1 MRSPR
6 IQIMPEWLK
15 NQIAAGEVVE
25 RPASVVKELV
35 ENALDAGATRIT
47 IEVEEGGKRR
57 IRVLD
62 NGGGMSRDEA
72 VLALERHATSKCA
85 SIEDLH
91 NIGTFGFR
99 GEALPSIASVSRFTL
114 RTRQAELPSG
124 TQVTI
129 GDRGHREAEE
139 AAMPAGTDVAVN
151 ELFYN
156 VPARRKFLKND
167 STENRTI
174 VDVVQRMALS
184 NHQVH
189 FELSVDGRQVIL
201 APPEKDRLSRIFAI
215 LGRKV
220 CDHLYE
226 CYLEGPVGVRGFVSE
241 PDLKKRGAT
250 GLFTFVNGRFVR
262 DKLIIQAV
270 MNGYGTLLGRGD
282 YPYAIL
288 DIEVPPNQMDVN
300 VHPAKSEV
308 RFQRS
313 SEVFAAI
320 ARAVRLT
327 VSEAPW
333 FRGRLQTDEAAA
345 TNRDALSAFAGATD
359 SSLEPFS
366 PPAAMGTSNPG
377 FPIPASPLRSQEP
390 FSGQL
395 VFSRQAAGSFASM
408 RYLGQFANCF
418 LLGQIGRSLVLIDQH
433 AAHERVMFERLQQQF
448 KAAGVPGQA
457 VLVPQLIELDPSL
470 IAAVSDRAELLER
483 LGFVLE
489 PFGGNTVA
497 VKSVPVLL
505 KQRSA
510 EPAVRAVLEELSDAD
525 DSLDAGS
532 LFHKPISTMACH
544 MAVRAGDPMDE
555 REVTALLQQM
565 DGIDLAAYC
574 PHGRPVVAFLSEDEV
589 ARWFH
594 RT

>member
-1 MRSPR
+1 MRAPR

-47 IEVEEGGKRR
+47 VEVEEGGKRR

-62 NGGGMSRDEA
+62 NGGGMTREEA
-72 VLALERHATSKCA
+72 VLALERNATSKCA

-114 RTRQAELPSG
+114 RTRQAQVASG
-124 TQVTI
+124 TQVTV
-129 GDRGHREAEE
+129 GERGHREAEE
-139 AAMPAGTDVAVN
+139 AAMPAGTDVAVDD
-151 ELFYN
+151 LFYN
-156 VPARRKFLKND
+156 VPARRKFLKTD
-167 STENRTI
+167 ATENRTI

-189 FELSVDGRQVIL
+189 FELSADGRQLIQ
-201 APPEKDRLSRIFAI
+201 APPENNRLARIFAI

-226 CYLEGPVGVRGFVSE
+226 CYLEGPIVVRGFVSE

-250 GLFTFVNGRFVR
+250 GLFTFINGRFVR

-270 MNGYGTLLGRGD
+270 MNGYGTLLGRGE
-282 YPYAIL
+282 YPYVVL
-288 DIEVPPNQMDVN
+288 DIDVPPNQMDVN

-308 RFQRS
+308 RFQRAN
-313 SEVFAAI
+313 EVFAAI

-327 VSEAPW
+327 ISEAPW
-333 FRGRLQTDEAAA
+333 FRGRLQDEGGAPTGFALPSGPQAPLARPAA
-345 TNRDALSAFAGATD
+345 TAYGPSGTASANSAI
-359 SSLEPFS
+359 
-366 PPAAMGTSNPG
+366 
-377 FPIPASPLRSQEP
+377 PIPGSPERAPEGS
-390 FSGQL
+390 SGQL
-395 VFSRQAAGSFASM
+395 AFARQGVGSFASM

-457 VLVPQLIELDPSL
+457 VLVPQLLELDPSL
-470 IAAVSDRAELLER
+470 IAAARDRAELLER

-510 EPAVRAVLEELSDAD
+510 EPAVRAILEELSEAD

-555 REVTALLQQM
+555 REVVALLQQM
-565 DGIDLAAYC
+565 DDVDLAAYC
-574 PHGRPVVAFLSEDEV
+574 PHGRPVVAFLTEEEV

>member
-1 MRSPR
+1 
-6 IQIMPEWLK
+6 MPDWLK

-35 ENALDAGATRIT
+35 ENALDAGASRIT
-47 IEVEEGGKRR
+47 IEIEEGGKRS

-62 NGGGMSRDEA
+62 NGTGMSRDEA
-72 VLALERHATSKCA
+72 VLALERHATSKCT
-85 SIEDLH
+85 SIEDLR

-114 RTRQAELPSG
+114 RTRPSEVPSG
-124 TQVTI
+124 TQITI

-139 AAMPAGTDVAVN
+139 TAMPAGTNVSVD

-156 VPARRKFLKND
+156 VPARRKFLKTD
-167 STENRTI
+167 ATENRTI

-184 NHQVH
+184 NHEVH
-189 FELSVDGRQVIL
+189 FELRTDGRQVIL
-201 APPEKDRLSRIFAI
+201 APPEDDRMARIFAI

-226 CYLEGPVGVRGFVSE
+226 CFLDGPVGVRGFVSE

-250 GLFTFVNGRFVR
+250 SLFTFVNGRFVR

-270 MNGYGTLLGRGD
+270 MNGYGTLLGRGE
-282 YPYAIL
+282 YPYAVL
-288 DIEVPPNQMDVN
+288 DIQVPPNQMDVN

-313 SEVFAAI
+313 NEVFAAI
-320 ARAVRLT
+320 ARAVRMT

-333 FRGRLQTDEAAA
+333 FRGRLQSDSEIPTAQSAQTADRFPPSVPAYAPSGQSSPVRGYSPSAPLADSPTDSP
-345 TNRDALSAFAGATD
+345 TVPSGGLAFA
-359 SSLEPFS
+359 
-366 PPAAMGTSNPG
+366 
-377 FPIPASPLRSQEP
+377 
-390 FSGQL
+390 
-395 VFSRQAAGSFASM
+395 RQSTGSFASM

-433 AAHERVMFERLQQQF
+433 AAHERVMFERLLQQF
-448 KAAGVPGQA
+448 KESGVPGQA
-457 VLVPQLIELDPSL
+457 VLVPQLLELDPSL
-470 IAAVSDRAELLER
+470 VAAVNDRAEMLEK

-510 EPAVRAVLEELSDAD
+510 EPAVRAVLEELSQAD
-525 DSLDAGS
+525 DSLDAGA

-565 DGIDLAAYC
+565 DGVDLAAYC
-574 PHGRPVVAFLSEDEV
+574 PHGRPVVAFLSEEEV
-589 ARWFH
+589 ARWFN

>member
-1 MRSPR
+1 MRTPR

-35 ENALDAGATRIT
+35 ENAMDAGATRVT
-47 IEVEEGGKRR
+47 IEIEAGGKQL
-57 IRVLD
+57 IRVID
-62 NGGGMSRDEA
+62 NGSGMSPEEA

-85 SIEDLH
+85 SIEDLR

-114 RTRQAELPSG
+114 ASRPTDAPSG
-124 TQVTI
+124 IEITV
-129 GDRGHREAEE
+129 GDRGQQTTAET
-139 AAMPAGTDVAVN
+139 AMPQGTEVRVQ
-151 ELFYN
+151 ELFHN
-156 VPARRKFLKND
+156 VPARRKFMKAD
-167 STENRTI
+167 ATENRAI

-184 NHQVH
+184 NHQIH
-189 FELSVDGRQVIL
+189 FELSTDGRKVL
-201 APPEKDRLSRIFAI
+201 TAPPERNRIARIFAI

-226 CYLEGPVGVRGFVSE
+226 CYVDGRISVRGFISE
-241 PDLKKRGAT
+241 PDTKKRGAT

-270 MNGYGTLLGRGD
+270 LNGYGTLLGRGE
-282 YPYAIL
+282 YPYAVL
-288 DIEVPPNQMDVN
+288 DIVVPPTEMDVN

-308 RFQRS
+308 RFQKS
-313 SEVFAAI
+313 NEVFAAI

-333 FRGRLQTDEAAA
+333 FRQQLGPGNPAPSSQPYPISVTPHHGKVSTPYPVAGGGPSATPHVTAPPPSGLQ
-345 TNRDALSAFAGATD
+345 FA
-359 SSLEPFS
+359 
-366 PPAAMGTSNPG
+366 
-377 FPIPASPLRSQEP
+377 
-390 FSGQL
+390 
-395 VFSRQAAGSFASM
+395 RQSTGSFAAM
-408 RYLGQFANCF
+408 RYLGQLVNCF
-418 LLGQIGRSLVLIDQH
+418 LLGQIGSSLVVIDQH
-433 AAHERVMFERLQQQF
+433 AAHERVMFERLQEQF
-448 KAAGVPGQA
+448 RNRGVSGQP
-457 VLVPQLIELDPSL
+457 VLVAQLLELEPAL
-470 IAAVSDRAELLER
+470 VAAVHDRSELLER

-497 VKSVPVLL
+497 VKAVPVLL

-510 EPAVRAVLEELSDAD
+510 EPAIRAILEELLDAD
-525 DSLDAGS
+525 DSLDAGQ

-555 REVTALLQQM
+555 REVRALLQQM
-565 DGIDLAAYC
+565 DDIDLAAYC
-574 PHGRPVVAFLSEDEV
+574 PHGRPVVTFVTQEEV

>member
-1 MRSPR
+1 
-6 IQIMPEWLK
+6 
-15 NQIAAGEVVE
+15 
-25 RPASVVKELV
+25 
-35 ENALDAGATRIT
+35 
-47 IEVEEGGKRR
+47 
-57 IRVLD
+57 
-62 NGGGMSRDEA
+62 
-72 VLALERHATSKCA
+72 
-85 SIEDLH
+85 
-91 NIGTFGFR
+91 
-99 GEALPSIASVSRFTL
+99 
-114 RTRQAELPSG
+114 
-124 TQVTI
+124 
-129 GDRGHREAEE
+129 
-139 AAMPAGTDVAVN
+139 
-151 ELFYN
+151 
-156 VPARRKFLKND
+156 
-167 STENRTI
+167 
-174 VDVVQRMALS
+174 
-184 NHQVH
+184 
-189 FELSVDGRQVIL
+189 
-201 APPEKDRLSRIFAI
+201 
-215 LGRKV
+215 
-220 CDHLYE
+220 
-226 CYLEGPVGVRGFVSE
+226 
-241 PDLKKRGAT
+241 
-250 GLFTFVNGRFVR
+250 
-262 DKLIIQAV
+262 
-270 MNGYGTLLGRGD
+270 
-282 YPYAIL
+282 
-288 DIEVPPNQMDVN
+288 
-300 VHPAKSEV
+300 
-308 RFQRS
+308 
-313 SEVFAAI
+313 
-320 ARAVRLT
+320 
-327 VSEAPW
+327 
-333 FRGRLQTDEAAA
+333 
-345 TNRDALSAFAGATD
+345 
-359 SSLEPFS
+359 
-366 PPAAMGTSNPG
+366 
-377 FPIPASPLRSQEP
+377 
-390 FSGQL
+390 
-395 VFSRQAAGSFASM
+395 M

>member
-1 MRSPR
+1 
-6 IQIMPEWLK
+6 MPDWLQ

-35 ENALDAGATRIT
+35 ENALDAGASRIT
-47 IEVEEGGKRR
+47 IEVEEGGKRS

-62 NGGGMSRDEA
+62 NGIGMSRDEA
-72 VLALERHATSKCA
+72 VLALERHATSKCT
-85 SIEDLH
+85 SIEDLR

-114 RTRQAELPSG
+114 RTRSVEATSG
-124 TQVTI
+124 TQITI

-139 AAMPAGTDVAVN
+139 TAMPAGTNVSVD

-156 VPARRKFLKND
+156 VPARRKFLKTD

-174 VDVVQRMALS
+174 VGVVQRMALS
-184 NHQVH
+184 NHEVH
-189 FELSVDGRQVIL
+189 FELRTDGRQVIL
-201 APPEKDRLSRIFAI
+201 APPEEDRMARIFAI

-226 CYLEGPVGVRGFVSE
+226 CFLDGPVGIRGFVSE

-250 GLFTFVNGRFVR
+250 SLFTFVNGRFVR

-270 MNGYGTLLGRGD
+270 MNGYGTLLGRGE
-282 YPYAIL
+282 YPYAVL
-288 DIEVPPNQMDVN
+288 DIQVPPNQMDVN

-313 SEVFAAI
+313 NEVFAAI
-320 ARAVRLT
+320 ARAVRMT

-333 FRGRLQTDEAAA
+333 FRGRLQSEGESPTGHVPA
-345 TNRDALSAFAGATD
+345 TGYSTPSVPSFSPSGRPPLAGGFNTPSPPPEVPEVPSGGLAFA
-359 SSLEPFS
+359 
-366 PPAAMGTSNPG
+366 
-377 FPIPASPLRSQEP
+377 
-390 FSGQL
+390 
-395 VFSRQAAGSFASM
+395 RQKTGSFASM

-418 LLGQIGRSLVLIDQH
+418 LLGQIGHSLVLIDQH
-433 AAHERVMFERLQQQF
+433 AAHERVMFERLLEQF
-448 KAAGVPGQA
+448 KASGVPGQA
-457 VLVPQLIELDPSL
+457 VLVPQLLELDPSL
-470 IAAVSDRAELLER
+470 VAAVNDRAEMLEK

-510 EPAVRAVLEELSDAD
+510 EPAVRAVLEELSEAD
-525 DSLDAGS
+525 DSLDAGA

-565 DGIDLAAYC
+565 DDVDLAAYC
-574 PHGRPVVAFLSEDEV
+574 PHGRPVVAFLSEEEV
-589 ARWFH
+589 ARWFN

>member
-1 MRSPR
+1 MRTPR

-35 ENALDAGATRIT
+35 ENALDAGATRVTVEI
-47 IEVEEGGKRR
+47 EEGGKQR

-62 NGGGMSRDEA
+62 NGGGMSSDEA
-72 VLALERHATSKCA
+72 VLALERNATSKCA
-85 SIEDLH
+85 SIEDLR

-114 RTRQAELPSG
+114 RTRPADTASG

-139 AAMPAGTDVAVN
+139 TAMPAGTDVSVVD
-151 ELFYN
+151 LFYN
-156 VPARRKFLKND
+156 VPARRKFLKTD
-167 STENRTI
+167 STENRAI
-174 VDVVQRMALS
+174 VEVVQRMALS
-184 NHQVH
+184 NHLVH
-189 FELSVDGRQVIL
+189 FELRTDGRQIIL
-201 APPEKDRLSRIFAI
+201 APPESDRMARIFAI

-226 CYLEGPVGVRGFVSE
+226 CFLEGPVAVRGFLSE

-250 GLFTFVNGRFVR
+250 SLYTFVNGRFVR

-270 MNGYGTLLGRGD
+270 MNGYGTLLGRGE
-282 YPYAIL
+282 YPYAVL
-288 DIEVPPNQMDVN
+288 DIQVPPTQMDVN

-308 RFQRS
+308 RFQRAN
-313 SEVFAAI
+313 EVFAAI

-333 FRGRLQTDEAAA
+333 FRGRLQTDGDPAS
-345 TNRDALSAFAGATD
+345 NQALPSSPSTGLAPAFRPAG
-359 SSLEPFS
+359 SRP
-366 PPAAMGTSNPG
+366 NPSG
-377 FPIPASPLRSQEP
+377 FPGPQVHAGSPEPSPAELS
-390 FSGQL
+390 FG
-395 VFSRQAAGSFASM
+395 RQASGSFASM

-457 VLVPQLIELDPSL
+457 VLVPQLLELDPSL
-470 IAAVSDRAELLER
+470 VAAVNDRAEMLER

-525 DSLDAGS
+525 DSLEAGS

-555 REVTALLQQM
+555 REVVALLQQM
-565 DGIDLAAYC
+565 DGVDLAAYC
-574 PHGRPVVAFLSEDEV
+574 PHGRPVVAFLSEEEV